1 MTLFPCA
8 QIRRPAALHGLGG
21 EREVK
26 RHPRSLA
33 DATLSFDEATV
44 GLYYG
49 LGDGEAQ
56 PGAFLPA
63 RPGFVLQVASR
74 SSRKVFHPRFWMS
87 VVKPT

>member
-56 PGAFLPA
+56 PGACLRVLALSFKLPLEA
-63 RPGFVLQVASR
+63 LAKFSTLVSG
-74 SSRKVFHPRFWMS
+74 
-87 VVKPT
+87 